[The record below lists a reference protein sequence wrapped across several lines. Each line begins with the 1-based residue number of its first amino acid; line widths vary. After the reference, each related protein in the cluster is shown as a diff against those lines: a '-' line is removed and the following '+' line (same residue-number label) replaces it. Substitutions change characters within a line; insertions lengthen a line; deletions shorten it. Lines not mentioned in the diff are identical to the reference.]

1 MSSQSDKLT
10 KAFELFD
17 QANSADP
24 NIEEIDGQPYP
35 KQVLYAQRMTDTLN
49 QFLPNAPEALKL
61 ASRSQHICRWESPR
75 NSYPAGRAGY
85 LKWRADLKKFHAS
98 KAREILT
105 EIGYEEAIIS
115 EVEFLLQKKQLKKHE
130 NTQALEDVICLVFL
144 EHYFEAFAAKHEDEK
159 VISIL
164 QKTWNKM
171 SEKGHQAALK
181 IEFAEKPGE
190 LIKLA
195 LG

>member
-1 MSSQSDKLT
+1 MNEQLT
-10 KAFELFD
+10 RAFELFD

-24 NIEEIDGQPYP
+24 NLEEFNGQSYP
-35 KQVLYAQRMTDTLN
+35 KQVLYAQRMTETLN
-49 QFLPNAPEALKL
+49 EFYPDAPEALQL
-61 ASRSQHICRWESPR
+61 AARSQHICRWESPR
-75 NSYPAGRAGY
+75 NSYPEGRAGY

-98 KAREILT
+98 KAREILS
-105 EIGYEEAIIS
+105 EIGYQEEIIA

-144 EHYFEAFAAKHEDEK
+144 QHYFEAFATKHDDEK

-181 IEFAEKPGE
+181 IDFTEKPAQ
-190 LIKLA
+190 LIAKA